1 MSGERRVGIA
11 ALCALIGIFV
21 LLLLANAVSAEE
33 KQEDN
38 SRAILDE
45 ANTYQDIN
53 GSWEGDID
61 DTIKLTFA
69 NAGNTVD
76 FDGIVVYNDYAQ
88 IASDGINWSI
98 KNYYPDS
105 ISVETQGLIVNKDFP
120 SLRYIGA
127 FGDGGYSKFQYDVEV
142 DLFSSQDIRGSWN
155 FNVNDTSMAV
165 YGLSA
170 REVEYDVQ
178 IDSGVQWIRKQE
190 DEEEHSWGTI
200 SSDSKA
206 ILALKSADID
216 VWEEIAAL
224 IAKQNPDGSFG
235 SIEETSWAIIA
246 LSSSLDDETMERM
259 ERAMAWLRS
268 QEFDNNEDLANAALA
283 EDFYANALE
292 SWDPP
297 DNTVLD
303 TGKKKGESPLEP
315 LYIISISIISAA
327 ALGYLLFARL
337 EKDDALSGVRKDLY
351 SYIEKHPGEHLA
363 NITKTFNLSSS
374 SARYHLSVLEG
385 MDQIVSH
392 KNGKY
397 KRFYINKN
405 GYSKY
410 TNGNGYKHI
419 MSALKN
425 VTARRI
431 VKFIISN
438 PNANQKSV
446 SNALNI
452 HPSTVNWHAERLR
465 DAEVLSKSK
474 KGKEIVYSLNEDVQV
489 RKVIRIL
496 EGIPA

>member
-1 MSGERRVGIA
+1 MSGEQRVGIA
-11 ALCALIGIFV
+11 ALCALITIFVV
-21 LLLLANAVSAEE
+21 LLLASAVSAEE
-33 KQEDN
+33 KKEDN
-38 SRAILDE
+38 SRDILDE
-45 ANTYQDIN
+45 ANTYQDSN
-53 GSWEGDID
+53 GSWGEDIEV
-61 DTIKLTFA
+61 TYKLTVA

-76 FDGIVVYNDYAQ
+76 IDGIVV
-88 IASDGINWSI
+88 
-98 KNYYPDS
+98 PDTYS
-105 ISVETQGLIVNKDFP
+105 LRVTNALDWTIDSYDVKTVSVETQGLIARDDWGA
-120 SLRYIGA
+120 LYEIGGA
-127 FGDGGYSKFQYDVEV
+127 KFYNFQDKVEGDLISFQDT
-142 DLFSSQDIRGSWN
+142 RGSWN
-155 FNVNDTSMAV
+155 NDVDDTAMAV
-165 YGLSA
+165 YGLTATADTNKIS
-170 REVEYDVQ
+170 

-190 DEEEHSWGTI
+190 EDDEFSWGTI

-206 ILALKSADID
+206 ILALQSAGID
-216 VWEEIAAL
+216 VREEIAAL

-235 SIEETSWAIIA
+235 GIEETSWAVIA
-246 LSSSLDDETMERM
+246 LSTSLNEEIMERM
-259 ERAMAWLRS
+259 ERAMQWLRS
-268 QEFDNNEDLANAALA
+268 QEYDNNEDLANAALA
-283 EDFYANALE
+283 EEYYENALD

-297 DNTVLD
+297 DNTII
-303 TGKKKGESPLEP
+303 KGREKEAGGILSPI
-315 LYIISISIISAA
+315 YVISICIITAA

-363 NITKTFNLSSS
+363 NITKTFDLSSS

-425 VTARRI
+425 VTARKI
-431 VKFIISN
+431 VKFILSH
-438 PNANQKSV
+438 PNTNQKSV
-446 SNALNI
+446 SNALKI

-465 DAEVLSKSK
+465 EAEVLSKSK

-489 RKVIRIL
+489 RKVIGIL
-496 EGIPA
+496 EGSIA